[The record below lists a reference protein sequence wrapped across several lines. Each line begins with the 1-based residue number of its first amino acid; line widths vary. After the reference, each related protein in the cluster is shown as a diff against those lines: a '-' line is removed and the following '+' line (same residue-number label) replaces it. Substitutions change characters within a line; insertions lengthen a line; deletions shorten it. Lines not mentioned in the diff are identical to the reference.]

1 MTIESNDS
9 MMNKSGYHIL
19 VLNMNYLP
27 WNKFLVDATLAT
39 VCATSGSNLPK
50 KSTVRVGMCQ
60 AITNA
65 PVSYEK

>member
-1 MTIESNDS
+1 MTIEFNDS
-9 MMNKSGYHIL
+9 MMNKSGYHL

-60 AITNA
+60 AITNT
-65 PVSYEK
+65 PVNYEK

>member
-1 MTIESNDS
+1 MIQWWTKVAII
-9 MMNKSGYHIL
+9 YL

-50 KSTVRVGMCQ
+50 KSTVRVGMYVPGNHKCSSKLWKI
-60 AITNA
+60 AFL
-65 PVSYEK
+65 

>member
-1 MTIESNDS
+1 MIQWWTEVAII
-9 MMNKSGYHIL
+9 YL